1 MLLSP
6 YFSLQIIQN
15 ILYFIYI
22 LCMPT
27 ILIVYYHRI
36 HFPEVSTLIFNDESS
51 SEFVS
56 LRIITYII
64 EVDD

>member
-1 MLLSP
+1 
-6 YFSLQIIQN
+6 
-15 ILYFIYI
+15 
-22 LCMPT
+22 MPT

>member
-1 MLLSP
+1 
-6 YFSLQIIQN
+6 
-15 ILYFIYI
+15 
-22 LCMPT
+22 MPR

-36 HFPEVSTLIFNDESS
+36 HFPEVSTLIFNDESTS